1 MVPLVTV
8 YPPQQHHEGG
18 RHTDDPHQEGTLY
31 TDDPHSRGRHE
42 AVEEAGLGAKGGEE
56 SGRG

>member
-1 MVPLVTV
+1 MTV